1 VSGPKSLFPK
11 EAAMADWSLQA
22 LLAEMDDDVQRR
34 LATAR
39 TAFGST
45 GAAGNGSDRAWIE
58 LLNTYLPKRYE
69 AATAYIV
76 DSLGTFSQ
84 QADVV
89 IFDRQ
94 DSPFVF
100 YYQGQMVVPI
110 ESVYA
115 VFEAKPTANAVLLRY
130 AQKKAASVR
139 TLRRTTL
146 QTQQPGR
153 GPLAKPL
160 APIMCGLLT
169 FETDWQ
175 PALGFEFEKALEAD
189 LGKGR
194 LDIGCIAEHGH
205 FTYDDNEKRHKLV
218 TGMKPATSFLF
229 KLIEKLQI
237 IGTAPLVNVEAY
249 SKWLAK

>member
-1 VSGPKSLFPK
+1 
-11 EAAMADWSLQA
+11 MADWSLQA
-22 LLAEMDDDVQRR
+22 LLAEMHDDVQRR

-39 TAFGST
+39 TAFGNT
-45 GAAGNGSDRAWIE
+45 GPLGNASERAWIE

-69 AATAYIV
+69 AATAHIV

-84 QADVV
+84 LNDVV

-94 DSPFVF
+94 DLPFLF
-100 YYQGQMVVPI
+100 YHQGQTVIPV

-130 AQKKAASVR
+130 AQKKAANVR

-146 QTQQPGR
+146 PAAQPG
-153 GPLAKPL
+153 GGQFPKPP

-169 FETDWQ
+169 FESDWQ
-175 PALGFEFEKALEAD
+175 PALDPSFGKALEAD

-194 LDIGCIAEHGH
+194 LDIGCIAAHGH
-205 FTYDDNEKRHKLV
+205 FTYEDNDKRHQLV
-218 TGMKPATSFLF
+218 SGTKPATAFLF
-229 KLIEKLQI
+229 KLIEKLQA
-237 IGTAPLVNVEAY
+237 GGPAPLVNVEAY
-249 SKWLAK
+249 AKWLAK

>member
-1 VSGPKSLFPK
+1 
-11 EAAMADWSLQA
+11 MH
-22 LLAEMDDDVQRR
+22 DDVQRR
-34 LATAR
+34 IATAR
-39 TAFGST
+39 TAFDNS
-45 GAAGNGSDRAWIE
+45 GAAGNGSERVWVE

-76 DSLGTFSQ
+76 DSLGAFSQ
-84 QADVV
+84 QVDVV

-100 YYQGQMVVPI
+100 YHQGQIVVPV

-139 TLRRTTL
+139 ALRRTTL
-146 QTQQPGR
+146 PIPQPG
-153 GPLAKPL
+153 GGQWAKPP

-175 PALGFEFEKALEAD
+175 PALGPTFETALEAD

-194 LDIGCIAEHGH
+194 LDIGCIAAHGH

-218 TGMKPATSFLF
+218 TGMKPATAFLF
-229 KLIEKLQI
+229 KLIEKLQV
-237 IGTAPLVNVEAY
+237 IGTAPMVNVEAY